1 MAVQI
6 VCYELFLAGGGAL
19 QATPRAVPLASVS
32 QMQRLYEHL
41 EEVMREVDFT
51 DRTEAGVHLMNRLQ
65 RLFNRAE
72 LDENEVNILRGLLTA
87 IQGKRR
93 TAGSR
98 SAGGSR

>member
-1 MAVQI
+1 MK
-6 VCYELFLAGGGAL
+6 
-19 QATPRAVPLASVS
+19 
-32 QMQRLYEHL
+32 
-41 EEVMREVDFT
+41 EVDFT
-51 DRTEAGVHLMNRLQ
+51 DRTQAGVHLMGRLQ

-98 SAGGSR
+98 SAGGGA